1 MKYQPTKAVTGLP
14 VAAFATPY
22 KKHIQYNINSNC
34 GGILITYNDGSVL
47 TIDCEEVENHYDVTN
62 GQMANLDWLLYNAPM
77 EYASLVLSGEMEN
90 YLKGPALHG
99 IED

>member
-1 MKYQPTKAVTGLP
+1 MKKP
-14 VAAFATPY
+14 VHCF
-22 KKHIQYNINSNC
+22 YNMDTNA
-34 GGILITYNDGSVL
+34 GELTYNDGSVL

-62 GQMANLDWLLYNAPM
+62 GQMADLDWLLYNAPI
-77 EYASLVLSGEMEN
+77 EYARLVLSGEMEN

>member
-1 MKYQPTKAVTGLP
+1 MTKLIHAFFNMDTNAVEL
-14 VAAFATPY
+14 
-22 KKHIQYNINSNC
+22 
-34 GGILITYNDGSVL
+34 TYNDGSVL
-47 TIDCEEVENHYDVTN
+47 TIDCEEVENAYDVRG
-62 GQMANLDWLLYNAPM
+62 GQMADLDWLLYNAPM

>member
-1 MKYQPTKAVTGLP
+1 MMKLIH
-14 VAAFATPY
+14 AF
-22 KKHIQYNINSNC
+22 YNMDTNSVE
-34 GGILITYNDGSVL
+34 LTYNDGSVF
-47 TIDCEEVENHYDVTN
+47 TIYCEEVENHYDVTS
-62 GQMANLDWLLYNAPM
+62 GQMADLDWLLYNKPL